1 MVTMLNVNEAVKK
14 IVKYEGACQIINS
27 ETLFFNVNDFFL
39 NLS

>member
-1 MVTMLNVNEAVKK
+1 MKLYPGRGKK